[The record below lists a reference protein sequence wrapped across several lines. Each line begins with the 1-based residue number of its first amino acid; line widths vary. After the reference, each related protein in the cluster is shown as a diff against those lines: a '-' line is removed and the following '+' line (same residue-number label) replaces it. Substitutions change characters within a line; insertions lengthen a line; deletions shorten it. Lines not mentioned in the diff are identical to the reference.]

1 MPQTYAPARIFM
13 NNYLSF
19 ANGYISMF
27 ALEMTQKK
35 KGPTYLFD
43 IESPLTLRG
52 NACIDNFRDIHVSNC
67 IHLILKYHN
76 QELMI

>member
-1 MPQTYAPARIFM
+1 
-13 NNYLSF
+13 
-19 ANGYISMF
+19 MF

-43 IESPLTLRG
+43 IESPLILKE
-52 NACIDNFRDIHVSNC
+52 NVYIDNFRDVYVPNC
-67 IHLILKYHN
+67 SHLILIYHN

>member
-1 MPQTYAPARIFM
+1 MPQTYTPARIFM

-43 IESPLTLRG
+43 IESPLILRE
-52 NACIDNFRDIHVSNC
+52 NAYIDNFRDVYVPNC
-67 IHLILKYHN
+67 SHLILIYHN
-76 QELMI
+76 QELII

>member
-13 NNYLSF
+13 NNYLSY

-43 IESPLTLRG
+43 IENPLTLRG
-52 NACIDNFRDIHVSNC
+52 THA
-67 IHLILKYHN
+67 LIILGIYTA
-76 QELMI
+76 LTAAT